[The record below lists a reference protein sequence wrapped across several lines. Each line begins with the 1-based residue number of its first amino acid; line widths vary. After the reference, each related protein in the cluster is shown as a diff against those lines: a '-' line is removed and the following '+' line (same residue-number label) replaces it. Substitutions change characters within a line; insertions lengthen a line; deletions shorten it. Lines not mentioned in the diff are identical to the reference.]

1 MFVSPYY
8 KSYFCDIQ
16 LLKGRN
22 MEIKVLGSG
31 CAKCKK
37 LQEITEEATKEL
49 GLQANVVKEEDMMAI
64 MSYGVVRTPA
74 LIINEKVAL
83 SGRVPSLEELKK
95 LISQHG

>member
-1 MFVSPYY
+1 
-8 KSYFCDIQ
+8 
-16 LLKGRN
+16 

-37 LQEITEEATKEL
+37 LQGVAEEAVREL
-49 GLQANVVKEEDMMAI
+49 GLQANVIKEEDMMVI

-83 SGRVPSLEELKK
+83 SGRVPSLEELKE